1 MDPHMETCVS
11 EHREDEPK
19 PCTECGKD
27 SQCHASWE
35 DGDGFICRQCVDEDE
50 REQTKLPTEI
60 LVVGT
65 KHPYGGRVPVG
76 CLPALFADRIPVR
89 QGDRETVIG
98 CLPALFLK

>member
-35 DGDGFICRQCVDEDE
+35 DGDGFICRQCVDEDN
-50 REQTKLPTEI
+50 RR
-60 LVVGT
+60 GT

-76 CLPALFADRIPVR
+76 CLPALF
-89 QGDRETVIG
+89 
-98 CLPALFLK
+98 LK